1 MGIYNKVMLYFWLVM
16 AIFIFVGVTVMGLKS
31 GFERWYHF
39 YLFGAISLLMFFVK
53 KWMLKRMER
62 HLLFLQEQNRQN
74 GNKA

>member
-1 MGIYNKVMLYFWLVM
+1 
-16 AIFIFVGVTVMGLKS
+16 MGLKS

-39 YLFGAISLLMFFVK
+39 YLFGAISLLMYFVK

-74 GNKA
+74 EKKA

>member
-39 YLFGAISLLMFFVK
+39 YLFGAISLLMFFVR
-53 KWMLKRMER
+53 KWMMKRMER
-62 HLLFLQEQNRQN
+62 HLLFLEEQKRQSEN
-74 GNKA
+74 QA